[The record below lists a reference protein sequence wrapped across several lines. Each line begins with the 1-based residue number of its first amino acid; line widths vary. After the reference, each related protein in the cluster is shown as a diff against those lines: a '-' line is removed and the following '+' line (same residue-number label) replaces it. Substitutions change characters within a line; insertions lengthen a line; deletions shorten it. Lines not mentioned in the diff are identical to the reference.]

1 MAKTM
6 KVLREEILDREAQKR
21 EIKSKL
27 LGKAGIYAIV
37 NKVTGKFYIGQTRNL
52 FKRYQGYAGAFKNDG
67 NPGNR
72 YLVKDVLKYGREN
85 FFFRVLEFVDE
96 VEIGLDFRY
105 LKDLEDSYLNCAD
118 FSVYNHS
125 HRRKLKLKGIRFKF
139 DKETGLYSWSIDNP
153 EI

>member
-1 MAKTM
+1 MEIS
-6 KVLREEILDREAQKR
+6 REEFLQREAQKK

-37 NKVTGKFYIGQTRNL
+37 NKVTGKFYIGQTRN
-52 FKRYQGYAGAFKNDG
+52 FFRRYQDYTGAFKNDG

-96 VEIGLDFRY
+96 GEVALDSRY
-105 LKDLEDSYLNCAD
+105 LTELEDSYLNCAD

-125 HRRKLKLKGIRFKF
+125 HRQKLKLKGIRFKI